1 MFKMEMR
8 FNGKKI
14 TSGNQLQ
21 RELTKAVEKHTETA
35 LKKAA
40 GPGVRLKKV
49 AGGFVAEGG
58 ADNIERLRRRLRRD
72 PDMVSS
78 R

>member
-14 TSGNQLQ
+14 TSGSQLQ
-21 RELTKAVEKHTETA
+21 RELTKAVEKHVETTV
-35 LKKAA
+35 KRAA

-49 AGGFVAEGG
+49 AGGFVAEGD
-58 ADNIERLRRRLRRD
+58 ADDIERLRRRLR
-72 PDMVSS
+72 
-78 R
+78 

>member
-14 TSGNQLQ
+14 TSGSQLQ
-21 RELTKAVEKHTETA
+21 RELTQAVEKHAETT
-35 LKKAA
+35 LKRAA

-49 AGGFVAEGG
+49 AGGFVAEGDPG
-58 ADNIERLRRRLRRD
+58 DIERLRRRLR
-72 PDMVSS
+72 
-78 R
+78 